1 MERFMSTD
9 ARAIAERLRD
19 EIRHHEYQYYVNDQP
34 EISDAEYDA
43 LIRELQALEQKNPE
57 ILTPDSP
64 TQRVGGKARE
74 GFRKVPHSS
83 PMLSLDNALNEEE
96 LAAFDRRV
104 REGLGRAS
112 YQYVVE
118 LKLDGLSMA
127 TLYRSSHFSQAI
139 TRGDGQIGEDV
150 TENARTI
157 RSLPL
162 RVSGD
167 LQNFE
172 VRGETVMNRS
182 AFERLNAERDERGLS
197 RFANPRNAAAGS
209 LRVLEPSIT
218 ASRRLDFYAY
228 FLLVDGH
235 APFSSQWQT
244 LDWLAAHG
252 FKVNN
257 RRKLCNTFDEVLEF
271 CREWEEKREQLPYE
285 IDGVVIKVDSGEQ
298 QRALG
303 WTAKSPRWA
312 IAFKY
317 AARQAVTEIE
327 NIDVQVGRTGALTPV
342 AHLKPVLVGGVT
354 VSRATL
360 HNEDEIERLG
370 VQSGDTVIVE
380 RSGDVIPKIVRVSAQ
395 GSYRKPFRM
404 PEKCPVCGGKI
415 VREEGEA
422 ASRCINTNC
431 PARLKESILHFSSR
445 GVMNIDGLGEALV
458 EQLVDRGMIKNVG
471 GLYDLTETQL
481 MELER
486 MGRKSA
492 ANILVNINR
501 SRRNPLPRIISALGI
516 RFVGERTS
524 QILAETFGS
533 LDKLAGATREQL
545 QGAEEVGPRVAESI
559 YQFFREPHNQEL
571 LDKLR
576 TAGLQFECPTKEK
589 RPGPLTG
596 LSFVLTGSL
605 AGLSR
610 EEAKRRIEAAGGKVL
625 ASVTKKT
632 SFVVVGDE
640 PGSKLE
646 KALSMGIPVI
656 DEEKLMSMISGR

>member
-1 MERFMSTD
+1 MSSD
-9 ARAIAERLRD
+9 ARVVAERLRD
-19 EIRHHEYQYYVNDQP
+19 EIRHHEYQYYVQDQP

-43 LIRELQALEQKNPE
+43 LMRRLLTLEKENPE

-83 PMLSLDNALNEEE
+83 PMLSLDNALNEDE
-96 LAAFDRRV
+96 LSAFDHRV
-104 REGLGRAS
+104 REGLGGDKFR
-112 YQYVVE
+112 YVAE

-127 TLYRSSHFSQAI
+127 ALYRGSHFTQAV
-139 TRGDGQIGEDV
+139 TRGDGVIGEDV

-157 RSLPL
+157 RSMPL
-162 RVSGD
+162 GVRGD
-167 LQNFE
+167 LPDFE
-172 VRGETVMNRS
+172 VRGETVMNRP
-182 AFERLNAERDERGLS
+182 AFDRLNAEREERGLS

-228 FLLVDGH
+228 FLLVNGE
-235 APFSSQWQT
+235 AAFPSQWQT
-244 LDWLAAHG
+244 LEWLASHG

-257 RRKLCNTFDEVLEF
+257 RRRLCSTFDEVLAF

-285 IDGVVIKVDSGEQ
+285 IDGVVLKVDSGEQ
-298 QRALG
+298 QRVLG

-370 VQSGDTVIVE
+370 VECGDTVIVE

-404 PEKCPVCGGKI
+404 PEKCPVCGGKV
-415 VREEGEA
+415 VREDGEA

-431 PARLKESILHFSSR
+431 PARLRESILHFSSR

-458 EQLVDRGMIKNVG
+458 DQLVERKMVKNIAD
-471 GLYDLTETQL
+471 LYDLTEDQL

-492 ANILVNINR
+492 ANIITNINR
-501 SRRNPLPRIISALGI
+501 SRRNPLTRVISAMGI

-533 LDKLAGATREQL
+533 LDKLSMATREQL
-545 QGAEEVGPRVAESI
+545 QAAQEVGPRVAEAI

-571 LDKLR
+571 LDRLR
-576 TAGLQFECPTKEK
+576 AAGLQFECSTKEK
-589 RPGPLTG
+589 GSGPLKG

-605 AGLSR
+605 VGLTR
-610 EEAKRRIEAAGGKVL
+610 DEAKRRIEAAGGKVL

-640 PGSKLE
+640 PGSKLD

-656 DEEKLMSMISGR
+656 DEEKLLSMIAGK